1 MLMEEWRKSCGS
13 YKDADY
19 YGDFYLESEQ
29 NNNVT
34 FCSKINSFSLKI
46 SKSFL
51 ILPST
56 YY

>member
-1 MLMEEWRKSCGS
+1 MEEWRKSCGS